1 LVNILHNISR
11 HVDGINALNSL
22 QAADLMKQIQ
32 NNDSFNDKDDFEK
45 IILIRMTLALRI
57 TPEQIENDRKR
68 LYDTIDHLLQC
79 VYAAGQSED
88 HCHDGLH
95 ICGSLIFLVIL
106 ISCERTVD
114 YFLEHTEANFGDM
127 TQSAIQFLIESCLK
141 FNRNEDPLKCLTM
154 TAFCNIFWSISLRHQ
169 CKQELQKN
177 EEFKKLIK
185 EIAEKKEKIEP
196 LQNVPKCIESMQKAA
211 EGILFNIKGPL
222 IRGLRALFLVA
233 RSSSIDIN
241 SRSSRS
247 KFEGP
252 NLMISYAQGD
262 NNICTQ
268 LYNELAKRNI
278 AIDICIDWKYCN
290 IDFPWEKTYN
300 DMSNPNVVL
309 CLLSE
314 KYYESSFCQREFI
327 TLLYMT
333 NVIYV
338 CIDRTEIPGWLSK
351 GLF

>member
-1 LVNILHNISR
+1 
-11 HVDGINALNSL
+11 
-22 QAADLMKQIQ
+22 MKQIQ
-32 NNDSFNDKDDFEK
+32 NKDSFDNEDDFGK
-45 IILIRMTLALRI
+45 IILIRMALALRS
-57 TPEQIENDRKR
+57 TPEQIKNDRKR
-68 LYDTIDHLLQC
+68 VNDIIDHLLQS

-95 ICGSLIFLVIL
+95 ISDSLIFLVIL
-106 ISCERTVD
+106 FSCERALD
-114 YFLEHTEANFGDM
+114 FFLEHTEANFGDM
-127 TQSAIQFLIESCLK
+127 TQSTIQFLIESCLK
-141 FNRNEDPLKCLTM
+141 FNRNVSYEDPRKCLTM
-154 TAFCNIFWSISLRHQ
+154 TAFCNIFWRISLRHQ
-169 CKQELQKN
+169 CKQELHKN

-185 EIAEKKEKIEP
+185 EIAEEKEKMEP
-196 LQNVPKCIESMQKAA
+196 LQYAPKCIENIQKAA

-222 IRGLRALFLVA
+222 IRGRRALFLVA

-247 KFEGP
+247 KFAGP
-252 NLMISYAQGD
+252 NIMISYAESD
-262 NNICTQ
+262 NDICTQ

-314 KYYESSFCQREFI
+314 KYCESSFCQRAFIKEFN
-327 TLLYMT
+327 LT
-333 NVIYV
+333 NVISV
-338 CIDRTEIPGWLSK
+338 CIDRTEIPGWLSR
-351 GLF
+351 GLS